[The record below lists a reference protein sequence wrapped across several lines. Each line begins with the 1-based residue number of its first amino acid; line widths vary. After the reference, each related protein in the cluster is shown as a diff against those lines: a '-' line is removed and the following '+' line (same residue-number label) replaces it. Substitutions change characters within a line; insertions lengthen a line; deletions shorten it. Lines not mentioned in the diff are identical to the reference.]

1 MVRIYEDL
9 SQIDLRGGPTPSK
22 ALRKFAYDNSTRWT
36 KLGMPGQWDEVK
48 EGSFVII
55 LGQVDDKDV
64 LHAMR
69 IDLRLPR

>member
-1 MVRIYEDL
+1 MDQARNA
-9 SQIDLRGGPTPSK
+9 R
-22 ALRKFAYDNSTRWT
+22 
-36 KLGMPGQWDEVK
+36 QWDEVK